1 MKSNAPQVRKFLSG
15 LTDLDFH
22 YLGIQIAMAKDARCL
37 IETFNVS
44 KEDFCKLLDIRHRDY
59 NRYLN
64 AGYNYDLVKMARMQ
78 TVWIELR
85 TKQAEIEAEKV
96 LTDVAK

>member
-22 YLGIQIAMAKDARCL
+22 YLGIQIQIAKDARRL
-37 IETFNVS
+37 IETFSVS
-44 KEDFCKLLDIRHRDY
+44 KEDFCKHMDIRLADY

-64 AGYNYDLVKMARMQ
+64 GGYNYTLESMARIQ
-78 TVWIELR
+78 CVWVKLR
-85 TKQAEIEAEKV
+85 TLEAEKESETV

>member
-22 YLGIQIAMAKDARCL
+22 YLGIQIAMAKDARRL
-37 IETFNVS
+37 VETFIVS
-44 KEDFCKLLDIRHRDY
+44 KADFCKEMDIRPSDY
-59 NRYLN
+59 NRYLS
-64 AGYNYDLVKMARMQ
+64 GGFNYDIEKMARMQ
-78 TVWIELR
+78 DFWVKER
-85 TKQAEIEAEKV
+85 TKQAEVEAEKV